1 MSMGNLLGVPL
12 LRPAVMA
19 TRTPPSDDRREDG
32 PSVGIA
38 HPTVVP
44 VNFDSETTPDAEDRD
59 EE

>member
-1 MSMGNLLGVPL
+1 MSMGNLLGVTPL
-12 LRPAVMA
+12 LRDEMA

-32 PSVGIA
+32 PSVGMA

-44 VNFDSETTPDAEDRD
+44 VNFDPRATDD

>member
-1 MSMGNLLGVPL
+1 
-12 LRPAVMA
+12 MA

>member
-1 MSMGNLLGVPL
+1 MSMGNLLGVTPL
-12 LRPAVMA
+12 LRDEMA

-32 PSVGIA
+32 PSVGMA

-44 VNFDSETTPDAEDRD
+44 VNFETEATDD